1 VEGHEFQLVTT
12 SREPLRAV
20 VFLIPLPQPIPIPH
34 LSTFTS
40 TGAEIDALQGV
51 AMQPTE
57 DLPPV
62 PDRFTGRVFVSLRF
76 WQRHVNATTG
86 RSADHEA
93 VDAIARE
100 LVGAEEWDAMSVADG
115 EDEAEAAAAPT
126 EDRESDIEPP
136 EFYET
141 IVEAVTPLIVL
152 SDEVGDAIS
161 ASYDRV
167 VEAVAGVARAFRN
180 ASKVPIAPIT
190 RERLPFLISFLTRDL
205 LEPGRNWSQGLLIA
219 HMATAELDVLSILNE
234 EQLADVQRHLGA
246 VSARDPLVPY
256 HDRFVDSI
264 HALERLGDTANAVIL
279 RQLSI
284 EILLD
289 VLLAM
294 LAWEGGATPE
304 DAAEQL
310 FALPLT
316 RRLRD
321 AFPRRLGGSWAVDRS
336 TEAGQWFAGLYAL
349 RGRVIHGGYVPS
361 REEARAA
368 MQGAS
373 AFEEFIRA
381 RLAARAS
388 TFPETSL
395 NMLGENGLRQR
406 GAWTRRFATQA
417 ANLEKESLI
426 RFLAWREE
434 LTKARASL

>member
-1 VEGHEFQLVTT
+1 VTT
-12 SREPLRAV
+12 SEEPLRAV

-40 TGAEIDALQGV
+40 TGVEIDALQGI

-76 WQRHVNATTG
+76 WQRHVDVTTG

-100 LVGAEEWDAMSVADG
+100 LVGTEEWDAMPPTAGAEDDAEVA
-115 EDEAEAAAAPT
+115 ATPT
-126 EDRESDIEPP
+126 EDREADIEPP

-141 IVEAVTPLIVL
+141 IVEAVTPLVVL
-152 SDEVGDAIS
+152 PDEVGDAIS

-180 ASKVPIAPIT
+180 ASKTPIAPIA
-190 RERLPFLISFLTRDL
+190 RERLPFLILFLTRDL
-205 LEPGRNWSQGLLIA
+205 LQPGRNWSQSLLIA
-219 HMATAELDVLSILNE
+219 HMAAAELDVLSILNE
-234 EQLADVQRHLGA
+234 EQLADVQRHLLA
-246 VSARDPLVPY
+246 VSAGDPLVPY
-256 HDRFVDSI
+256 HDRVVDSI

-294 LAWEGGATPE
+294 LAWEEGVTPG

-316 RRLRD
+316 RRLRT
-321 AFPRRLGGSWAVDRS
+321 AFPPRLGGSWALDRP
-336 TEAGQWFAGLYAL
+336 TETGQWFAGLYAL
-349 RGRVIHGGYVPS
+349 RGRVVHGGYVPS
-361 REEARAA
+361 REEARGA

-373 AFEEFIRA
+373 TFEEFIRA
-381 RLAARAS
+381 RVAARAS

-395 NMLGENGLRQR
+395 NMLGESGLRQR
-406 GAWTRRFATQA
+406 GAWTSRFATQA
-417 ANLEKESLI
+417 ANLEEGGLT

-434 LTKARASL
+434 LTTARASL